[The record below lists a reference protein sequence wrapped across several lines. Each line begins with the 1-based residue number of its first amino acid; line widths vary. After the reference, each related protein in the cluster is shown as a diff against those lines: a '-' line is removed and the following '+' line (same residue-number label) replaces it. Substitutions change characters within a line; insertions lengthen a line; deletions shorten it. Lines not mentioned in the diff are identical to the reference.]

1 MPKTV
6 LITGC
11 STGIGRATAELFVA
25 EGWQVAATMR
35 NPAHAGELAKHPS
48 VAVFA
53 LDVTDDASIHAAV
66 AATHARFGALDVLV
80 NNAGFGAFGPFETA
94 NAALIDRQLD
104 TNVKGVF
111 NMTRAV
117 LPAMRAQKHGVIIN
131 VSSIGG
137 LTTFPM
143 NAIYH
148 ATKYA
153 VVGFTEALAYE
164 LEPFGIQAKVIAPGG
179 VATDFAGRSLALT
192 FEGTDHPYADS
203 VARVMEAFKARAGS
217 HSEASDIA
225 QSIFGAATDNSR
237 RIRYVVGADAEAV
250 LASRSNQSDEEYVAA
265 TKERFGLSPTF

>member
-35 NPAHAGELAKHPS
+35 NPAHAGDLAKHPT

-53 LDVTDDASIHAAV
+53 LDVTDDASIKAAV
-66 AATHARFGALDVLV
+66 EATHKRFAGLDVLV

-94 NAALIDRQLD
+94 PANLIDRQLD

-111 NMTRAV
+111 AMTRAV
-117 LPAMRAQKHGVIIN
+117 LPGMREQKHGVIIN
-131 VSSIGG
+131 VASIGG
-137 LTTFPM
+137 ITTFPM

-179 VATDFAGRSLALT
+179 VATDFAGRSLSLT

-203 VARVMEAFKARAGS
+203 VARVMEAFKSRSGT
-217 HSEASDIA
+217 HSEASEIA
-225 QSIFGAATDNSR
+225 TAIYGAATDNSR

-250 LASRSNQSDEEYVAA
+250 LASRAAQTDEEYVAS
-265 TKERFGLSPTF
+265 TKERFGLSPSF